1 MRENGSAA
9 PVGGVSTGTKPGPRD
24 RQVLQLLVL
33 ALLLIAVGVVI
44 GKVFKS
50 VARRAY
56 RPESLEINLNVA

>member
-1 MRENGSAA
+1 MRAPSDSA
-9 PVGGVSTGTKPGPRD
+9 PEGDSKPRTRPGPRD

-50 VARRAY
+50 VVTRAY
-56 RPESLEINLNVA
+56 RPQSLEVNLNLA